1 MPHAKGRKGRRRSAS
16 SKGLRMVKHLGR
28 KNRRVSETAR
38 RSSDTALEERIA
50 AVDARETPVEESEK
64 PSRAPERR
72 RILPQAIGEPPGG
85 IRDVEE
91 HAPPAGLPD
100 WPEHLKPLP
109 LYPSRKFEL
118 ETPYCGLGT
127 DILSG
132 LTDPATAIVA
142 LDLPT
147 ENNDSGGLRSSLFV
161 MYRAPTGL
169 EYPSEVNPQNP
180 QAALPPLTTAQLADP
195 HANCVIQDRELLRG
209 TYVVISGQGFLMVAD
224 AFLIKHS
231 TTEMSSSPAGLAQ
244 GDSEEVLSPEARCFE
259 AHFGA
264 WAEQRR
270 LSVVGESLLGQPL
283 SPSLLDA
290 LPALDRYDL
299 VLCPDTGTYGNTQ
312 WFFFSISNV
321 TKGKSVKLSLVTMGK
336 PSSLFQKG
344 MQPVVWSTRE
354 FHQGDG
360 MGWSRG
366 AGIGSLQYGK
376 TNTHRHLLT
385 NVAADLKMGE
395 VCDGV
400 AAVEV
405 PRQAASFAEASV
417 LTFEYTPQWEDDT
430 VYFAYTFPYTLTRL
444 QGFIK
449 EMEGS
454 RGGRRYLARYPL
466 CRSLAGNR
474 LDVLTITSSGEEDDP
489 TALAERGEEDT
500 SQSLHG
506 CRKKYIAITARVHPG
521 ESVSSFACE
530 GLIRELLSESPL
542 AKKLRAKYV
551 FKIIPMLNPD
561 GVVLGNYRTNLSGRD
576 LNRVWNQPC
585 KLLHPTIYFAK
596 RALSR
601 CAPLGVF
608 ADLHGHSRKLNWFVY
623 GCLPPRK
630 PRKRSNI
637 PPFVPPPDM
646 RTRDA

>member
-1 MPHAKGRKGRRRSAS
+1 
-16 SKGLRMVKHLGR
+16 MVKHLGR

-38 RSSDTALEERIA
+38 RSSDTALEEHIA
-50 AVDARETPVEESEK
+50 VVMARETPVEESEK
-64 PSRAPERR
+64 PSRVPERR
-72 RILPQAIGEPPGG
+72 RSEPPGG
-85 IRDVEE
+85 IHDVEE
-91 HAPPAGLPD
+91 HAPPAGLPE

-147 ENNDSGGLRSSLFV
+147 KNNDS
-161 MYRAPTGL
+161 GL

-195 HANCVIQDRELLRG
+195 HANCVIQDRELLQGTCVYNRQRG
-209 TYVVISGQGFLMVAD
+209 PIDLQHLVDQALNDRDVVIAGRFGTGRLRRGAFTRGPMYTPTGPEDTTLVFESRFESGNLQTAV
-224 AFLIKHS
+224 K
-231 TTEMSSSPAGLAQ
+231 
-244 GDSEEVLSPEARCFE
+244 
-259 AHFGA
+259 
-264 WAEQRR
+264 
-270 LSVVGESLLGQPL
+270 VGEME
-283 SPSLLDA
+283 
-290 LPALDRYDL
+290 YDL

-312 WFFFSISNV
+312 WFFFSISNI
-321 TKGKSVKLSLVTMGK
+321 TKGKRVKLNLVTMGK

-344 MQPVVWSTRE
+344 MQPVVWSARE

-376 TNTHRHLLT
+376 TNAHRHLLT
-385 NVAADLKMGE
+385 SVAAGLKMGE

-430 VYFAYTFPYTLTRL
+430 VFFAYTFPYTLTRL

-454 RGGRRYLARYPL
+454 QGGRRYLTRYPL

-474 LDVLTITSSGEEDDP
+474 LDVLTITGSGEEDDP
-489 TALAERGEEDT
+489 TTMAEETEEDT
-500 SQSLHG
+500 SQFLHG
-506 CRKKYIAITARVHPG
+506 CRKKYIAITARVT
-521 ESVSSFACE
+521 A
-530 GLIRELLSESPL
+530 
-542 AKKLRAKYV
+542 
-551 FKIIPMLNPD
+551 
-561 GVVLGNYRTNLSGRD
+561 GRK
-576 LNRVWNQPC
+576 W
-585 KLLHPTIYFAK
+585 
-596 RALSR
+596 
-601 CAPLGVF
+601 G
-608 ADLHGHSRKLNWFVY
+608 
-623 GCLPPRK
+623 
-630 PRKRSNI
+630 
-637 PPFVPPPDM
+637 
-646 RTRDA
+646 

>member
-1 MPHAKGRKGRRRSAS
+1 
-16 SKGLRMVKHLGR
+16 
-28 KNRRVSETAR
+28 
-38 RSSDTALEERIA
+38 
-50 AVDARETPVEESEK
+50 
-64 PSRAPERR
+64 
-72 RILPQAIGEPPGG
+72 
-85 IRDVEE
+85 
-91 HAPPAGLPD
+91 
-100 WPEHLKPLP
+100 
-109 LYPSRKFEL
+109 
-118 ETPYCGLGT
+118 
-127 DILSG
+127 
-132 LTDPATAIVA
+132 
-142 LDLPT
+142 
-147 ENNDSGGLRSSLFV
+147 

-169 EYPSEVNPQNP
+169 EYPLEVNPQNP

-209 TYVVISGQGFLMVAD
+209 TCVYNRQRGPIDLQHLVDQALNDRDVVIAGRFGTGRLRRGAFTRGPMYTPTGPEDTTLVFESRFESGNLQTAV
-224 AFLIKHS
+224 K
-231 TTEMSSSPAGLAQ
+231 
-244 GDSEEVLSPEARCFE
+244 
-259 AHFGA
+259 
-264 WAEQRR
+264 
-270 LSVVGESLLGQPL
+270 VGEME
-283 SPSLLDA
+283 
-290 LPALDRYDL
+290 YDL
-299 VLCPDTGTYGNTQ
+299 VLCPDAGTYGNTQ

-321 TKGKSVKLSLVTMGK
+321 TKGKSVKLNLVTMGK

-354 FHQGDG
+354 FHEGDG

-376 TNTHRHLLT
+376 TNTDRHLLT
-385 NVAADLKMGE
+385 SVAAGLKMGE

-430 VYFAYTFPYTLTRL
+430 VFFAYTFPYTLTRL

-454 RGGRRYLARYPL
+454 RGGRRYLTRYPL

-489 TALAERGEEDT
+489 TTMAEETEEDT
-500 SQSLHG
+500 SQFLHG

-585 KLLHPTIYFAK
+585 KFLHPTIYFAK

-608 ADLHGHSRKLNWFVY
+608 ADLHGHSRKLNWFIY

-630 PRKRSNI
+630 PRKRSSI

-646 RTRDA
+646 RTRDAVLLPLLLSRISQTFSIKDCYFHMQLQKESTARITIYKELALPRYVTVEISFCGSSERQFAIKDFMHIGHEIAVALGEMA